1 MEDIS
6 LQDIFRI
13 LLRWKKRFLL
23 TFFVLFAIAMVIALR
38 WSNYRST
45 ATVQIELSTIAQ
57 NIVNNPNENV
67 VTLADQ
73 RISQIQQK
81 VTSLESLAQIIK
93 KFNLYPEISE
103 SVPVA
108 ALTDMMRNKIN
119 LALISGTIANPAAA
133 QKQTAEQ
140 LSAIGFTLSFDY
152 KNPQIAQQVT
162 DELVTR
168 FLDEDLKMRHSQ
180 TKETSEFIATQI
192 EAIEKGFVEQ
202 EKAIA
207 DFRSKHG
214 ESGPAA
220 LLFNQQATAN
230 IAISIQSIDAQIT
243 SNEGLQGTLRAQL
256 ATTPAYSRIAS
267 DGQTMTTPETQL
279 KALETELATLK
290 GQYGEQHP
298 DVIKLRKQVAA
309 LKSQTS
315 DKPSSSGIS
324 GELQK
329 QVDDVNTNL
338 TAAKKTLGKTHPD
351 VLVLEKQ
358 LKSLKD
364 KLAKAPK
371 QGKVR
376 NPIKSDADNPAYVQ
390 LATQLMSAQEQYKSL
405 VEQREQLISQRTK
418 YEKAVALNPSIEQE
432 LSKLTRDYEN
442 AQVRFRELKEKKMA
456 ADLNEQLELSRKGQ
470 RLVITSPPELPADTQ
485 PRRMLFILGGF
496 ILSVLGG
503 LGIIVVT
510 EFMTQTVYGAKHL
523 TSLVGVMPLVV
534 IPHIYSESQRDL
546 PAHIKYLRQ
555 NFPEILKLIAFCK
568 RVFSSRQYQRT

>member
-23 TFFVLFAIAMVIALR
+23 MFFVLFAITIFIALR
-38 WSNYRST
+38 WSNYRSV

-57 NIVNNPNENV
+57 NIVNNPNENA

-73 RISQIQQK
+73 RINQIQQR
-81 VTSLESLAQIIK
+81 VTSLESLALIIK

-103 SVPVA
+103 SVPIA
-108 ALTDMMRNKIN
+108 TLTEIMRRKIN
-119 LALISGTIANPAAA
+119 MSLISGTIANPAAA

-152 KNPQIAQQVT
+152 KNPELAQQVT

-202 EKAIA
+202 EKVIA
-207 DFRSKHG
+207 EFRSKHG

-220 LLFNQQATAN
+220 LMFNQQAAAN
-230 IAISIQSIDAQIT
+230 LAINLQSIDAQIST
-243 SNEGLQGTLRAQL
+243 NEGVQGSLRAQL
-256 ATTPAYSRIAS
+256 ATVPPYSRISS
-267 DGQTMTTPETQL
+267 DGQVMGTPETQL

-290 GQYGEQHP
+290 GQYGKQHP
-298 DVIKLRKQVAA
+298 DVIKIGRQIAG

-315 DKPSSSGIS
+315 EKSSEIR

-329 QVDDVNTNL
+329 QIDDTNTNL
-338 TAAKKTLGKTHPD
+338 GAAKKTLGAKHPD
-351 VLVLEKQ
+351 VGILEKR
-358 LKSLKD
+358 LKKLKD
-364 KLAKAPK
+364 ELAKTPK
-371 QGKVR
+371 KDTAKTT
-376 NPIKSDADNPAYVQ
+376 IKNDADNPAYVQ
-390 LATQLMSAQEQYKSL
+390 LATQLMSTQEQYKSL
-405 VEQREQLISQRTK
+405 VTQRDELINQRTK
-418 YEKAVALNPSIEQE
+418 YERAVALNPSIEQE
-432 LSKLTRDYEN
+432 LSKLTRDYQN
-442 AQVRFRELKEKKMA
+442 AQERFRELKEKKMT

-470 RLVITSPPELPADTQ
+470 RLVITSPPEVPADTQ
-485 PRRMLFILGGF
+485 PKRKLFILGGF

-503 LGIIVVT
+503 LGLVIIT
-510 EFMTQTVYGAKHL
+510 EFMTQTIYGARHL
-523 TSLVGVMPLVV
+523 TSLVGAMPLAI
-534 IPHIYSESQRDL
+534 IPHIYSETEKVL
-546 PAHIKYLRQ
+546 PAHIKYIRK
-555 NFPEILKLIAFCK
+555 NFPEIFRLIALCK
-568 RVFSSRQYQRT
+568 KIGGFREYKKS

>member
-13 LLRWKKRFLL
+13 LFRWKKRFLV

-73 RISQIQQK
+73 RINQIQQK

-108 ALTDMMRNKIN
+108 ALTDMMRSKIN
-119 LALISGTIANPAAA
+119 MTLISGTIANPAAA

-152 KNPQIAQQVT
+152 KNPQLAQQVT

-192 EAIEKGFVEQ
+192 ENIEKGFVEQ

-220 LLFNQQATAN
+220 LLFNQQASAN

-243 SNEGLQGTLRAQL
+243 ANEGLQGSLRAQL
-256 ATTPAYSRIAS
+256 ATVPPYARIAA
-267 DGQTMTTPETQL
+267 DGQTITTPETQL

-298 DVIKLRKQVAA
+298 DVIKMRKQITA
-309 LKSQTS
+309 LRTQTS
-315 DKPSSSGIS
+315 DKSPTIS

-329 QVDDVNTNL
+329 QIDNVNTNL
-338 TAAKKTLGKTHPD
+338 IAARNTLGKTHPD

-358 LKSLKD
+358 LKKLKEQ
-364 KLAKAPK
+364 LAKAPK
-371 QGKVR
+371 SGK
-376 NPIKSDADNPAYVQ
+376 IKTAIKGDADNPAYVQ
-390 LATQLMSAQEQYKSL
+390 LATQLMSAQEQHKSL
-405 VEQREQLISQRTK
+405 IAQREELISQRTK
-418 YEKAVALNPSIEQE
+418 YEKAVAENPAIEKE

-470 RLVITSPPELPADTQ
+470 RLVITSPPEVPGDTQ
-485 PRRMLFILGGF
+485 PKRLLFILGGF

-503 LGIIVVT
+503 LGVVIVT

-534 IPHIYSESQRDL
+534 IPHIYSESQRNL
-546 PAHIKYLRQ
+546 PAHLKFLRQ
-555 NFPEILKLIAFCK
+555 NFPEILKFIAFCK
-568 RVFSSRQYQRT
+568 RLFGYRQYQRT

>member
-13 LLRWKKRFLL
+13 LFRWKKRFLV

-73 RISQIQQK
+73 RINQIQQK

-108 ALTDMMRNKIN
+108 ALTDMMRSKIN
-119 LALISGTIANPAAA
+119 MTLISGTIANPAAA

-152 KNPQIAQQVT
+152 KNPQLAQQVT

-192 EAIEKGFVEQ
+192 ENIEKGFVEQ

-220 LLFNQQATAN
+220 LLFNQQASAN

-243 SNEGLQGTLRAQL
+243 ANEGLQGSLRAQL
-256 ATTPAYSRIAS
+256 ATVPPYARIAA
-267 DGQTMTTPETQL
+267 DGQTITTPETQL

-298 DVIKLRKQVAA
+298 DVIKMRKQITA
-309 LKSQTS
+309 LRTQTS
-315 DKPSSSGIS
+315 DKSPTIS

-329 QVDDVNTNL
+329 QIDNVNTNL
-338 TAAKKTLGKTHPD
+338 TAARNTLGKTHPD

-358 LKSLKD
+358 LKKLKEQ
-364 KLAKAPK
+364 LAKAPK
-371 QGKVR
+371 SGK
-376 NPIKSDADNPAYVQ
+376 IKTAIKGDADNPAYVQ
-390 LATQLMSAQEQYKSL
+390 LATQLMSAQEQHKSL
-405 VEQREQLISQRTK
+405 IAQREELISQRTK
-418 YEKAVALNPSIEQE
+418 YEKAVAENPAIEKE

-470 RLVITSPPELPADTQ
+470 RLVITSPPEVPGDTQ
-485 PRRMLFILGGF
+485 PKRLLFILGGF

-503 LGIIVVT
+503 LGVVIVT

-534 IPHIYSESQRDL
+534 IPHIYSESQRNL
-546 PAHIKYLRQ
+546 PAHLKFLRQ
-555 NFPEILKLIAFCK
+555 NFPEILKFIAFCK
-568 RVFSSRQYQRT
+568 RLFGYRQYQRT